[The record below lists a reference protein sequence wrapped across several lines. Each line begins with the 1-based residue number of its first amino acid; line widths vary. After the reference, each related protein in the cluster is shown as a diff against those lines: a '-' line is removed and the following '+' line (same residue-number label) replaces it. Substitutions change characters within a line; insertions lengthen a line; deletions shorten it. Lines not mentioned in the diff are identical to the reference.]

1 VVESVIVQR
10 TIRATEEITVSDVLP
25 FFVGGDWRYGSG
37 EVFESINPAD
47 GSVAAVVAR
56 GTANDIH
63 AAVSAARNA
72 LDDRRWRDLKT
83 HERARLLYA
92 FADAIEDDRDALARA
107 QMDDNG
113 KTIGEC
119 RAQALAASA
128 TVRYYAGVCETA
140 EAEIT
145 PQRGEYLSL
154 STYEPAGVIAAITP
168 WNSPLTLE
176 AQKFAP
182 ILAAGNTLVLK
193 PSEITPQVS
202 LRYASLAERAG
213 FPPGVF
219 NVVTGLGP
227 EVGEA
232 LVRHP
237 GVDMVTFTGGTST
250 GRHVATLAAGRLI
263 PILLELGGKSPNVVF
278 GDAEIDHAVAGA
290 VYGIFS
296 SGGQSCIAGSRI
308 FVQDSIY
315 DRFVPRLVEAA
326 RSLRIGPPTDAST
339 DVAPMASFPHR
350 ERVRIQVETASGDGA
365 DLLCGGAAPAD
376 SHLQTGAYYM
386 PTVLAVADRKLAIA
400 QEEVFG
406 PVACVLR
413 FHDEQDL
420 VAQANDTVF
429 GLACGLWTT
438 DYKKAL
444 RVARRIRAG
453 TVWIN
458 TYKQASISTPFGGCK
473 ASGVGREK
481 GIHGMRAYMTQ
492 KSIYLGL
499 SERPIAW
506 P

>member
-1 VVESVIVQR
+1 
-10 TIRATEEITVSDVLP
+10 VSEVLP
-25 FFVGGDWRYGSG
+25 FYVGGDWRYGSG

-47 GSVAAVVAR
+47 GSVAAVVAK
-56 GTANDIH
+56 G
-63 AAVSAARNA
+63 SAADVQDAVTAARHA

-83 HERARLLYA
+83 PERARLLYA
-92 FADAIEDDRDALARA
+92 FADAIESDRDALARA

-113 KTIGEC
+113 KTLAEC
-119 RAQALAASA
+119 RSQAVSAAA
-128 TVRYYAGVCETA
+128 TVRYYAGVCETV

-154 STYEPAGVIAAITP
+154 STYEPAGVVAAITP

-182 ILAAGNTLVLK
+182 ILAAGNTLILK

-202 LRYASLAERAG
+202 LRYARLAARVG

-219 NVVTGLGP
+219 NVVTGLGSQ
-227 EVGEA
+227 VGEA
-232 LVRHP
+232 LVAQP
-237 GVDMVTFTGGTST
+237 GVDMVTFTGGTNT
-250 GRHVATLAAGRLI
+250 GRHVAALAAARLI
-263 PILLELGGKSPNVVF
+263 PVLLELGGKSPNVVF
-278 GDAEIDHAVAGA
+278 DDAAIDHAVAGA

-308 FVQDSIY
+308 FVQDAIY

-326 RSLRIGPPTDAST
+326 RKLRIGPPTDAST

-350 ERVRIQVETASGDGA
+350 DRVREQVETAARDGA
-365 DLLCGGAAPAD
+365 ELLCGGAPPAD
-376 SHLQTGAYYM
+376 SHLRTGAYFM
-386 PTVLAVADRKLAIA
+386 PTVLALADNRLAIA

-406 PVACVLR
+406 PVASVLR
-413 FHDEQDL
+413 FYEEQDL
-420 VAQANDTVF
+420 IAQANDTVY
-429 GLACGLWTT
+429 GLACGLWTA

-444 RVARRIRAG
+444 RVARRMKVG

-458 TYKQASISTPFGGCK
+458 TYRQASISTPFGGCK

-481 GIHGMRAYMTQ
+481 GIQGMRAYMTQ
-492 KSIYLGL
+492 KSLYLGL
-499 SERPIAW
+499 NEQPIAW

>member
-1 VVESVIVQR
+1 
-10 TIRATEEITVSDVLP
+10 VSDVLP

-47 GSVAAVVAR
+47 GSVAAVVAKGSADDVR
-56 GTANDIH
+56 
-63 AAVSAARNA
+63 AAVSAARRA
-72 LDDRRWRDLKT
+72 LDDRRWRDLRT
-83 HERARLLYA
+83 PERARLLSA
-92 FADAIEDDRDALARA
+92 FADAIENDREALAHA
-107 QMDDNG
+107 QMGDNG
-113 KTIGEC
+113 KTIAEC
-119 RAQALAASA
+119 RAQALAAAA

-154 STYEPAGVIAAITP
+154 STYEPAGVVAAITP

-182 ILAAGNTLVLK
+182 ILAAGNALVLK

-202 LRYASLAERAG
+202 LRYAGLAERVG

-219 NVVTGLGP
+219 NVVTGLGA

-232 LVRHP
+232 LVEHP
-237 GVDMVTFTGGTST
+237 GVDMVSFTGGTTT
-250 GRHVATLAAGRLI
+250 GRHVARLAAGRLI

-278 GDAEIDHAVAGA
+278 DDAEIDHAVAGA

-326 RSLRIGPPTDAST
+326 RKLRVGPPTDVST

-350 ERVRIQVETASGDGA
+350 ERVRVQVQTASRDGA
-365 DLLCGGAAPAD
+365 DLLCGGAAPSD

-386 PTVLAVADRKLAIA
+386 PTVLAVADNKLTIA

-413 FHDEQDL
+413 FREEQDL
-420 VAQANDTVF
+420 IAQANDTVF

-481 GIHGMRAYMTQ
+481 GILGMRAYMTQ
-492 KSIYLGL
+492 KSIYLALG
-499 SERPIAW
+499 EHPIAW